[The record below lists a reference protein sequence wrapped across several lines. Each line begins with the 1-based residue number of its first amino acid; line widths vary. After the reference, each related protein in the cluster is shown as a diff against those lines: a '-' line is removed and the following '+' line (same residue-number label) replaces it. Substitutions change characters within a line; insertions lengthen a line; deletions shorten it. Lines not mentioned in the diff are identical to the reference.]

1 MRLKDSQAPTPLT
14 RNPQLEVLR
23 DMPLFKH
30 LDLDMLLDLQR
41 RMVVKRWYGGAIIAG
56 QYEVGNALFILIK
69 GRARSV
75 IFGENGREMTLANL
89 KPGDFFGE
97 TALLDNKPHPTN
109 VVAEDDVTLMV
120 LGQEAFQAHLKAS
133 PQTALQLLREL
144 AGRLRHSNDL
154 VESLALH
161 DVSSRLT
168 RTLVALAEEQGEA
181 LGDGLLLRRRPTQQA
196 LANMV
201 GTCRE
206 TVSRTLTAL
215 ARRGLVAARGRS
227 LLLSG
232 TLLSSMEEA
241 A

>member
-1 MRLKDSQAPTPLT
+1 MSKPLHVKLLK
-14 RNPQLEVLR
+14 
-23 DMPLFKH
+23 
-30 LDLDMLLDLQR
+30 
-41 RMVVKRWYGGAIIAG
+41 W
-56 QYEVGNALFILIK
+56 
-69 GRARSV
+69 
-75 IFGENGREMTLANL
+75 
-89 KPGDFFGE
+89 
-97 TALLDNKPHPTN
+97 
-109 VVAEDDVTLMV
+109 
-120 LGQEAFQAHLKAS
+120 
-133 PQTALQLLREL
+133 
-144 AGRLRHSNDL
+144 
-154 VESLALH
+154 
-161 DVSSRLT
+161 
-168 RTLVALAEEQGEA
+168 AEEQGEA